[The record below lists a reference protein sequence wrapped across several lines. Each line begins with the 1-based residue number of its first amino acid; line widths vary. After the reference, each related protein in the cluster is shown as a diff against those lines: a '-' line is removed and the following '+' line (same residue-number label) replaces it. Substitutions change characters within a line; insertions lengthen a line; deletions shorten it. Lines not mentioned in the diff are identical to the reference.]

1 MNKKLVFSYVRE
13 ISVIVFGIAIALL
26 GDDLMQQYE
35 REKISTELKM
45 NLLEEVNEIEKY
57 IVNRE
62 NVFIKDKLI
71 LTTLINKKTDLDS
84 LMNVKSDKSIY
95 DMSIFGYR
103 GFNPPKSFYN
113 SLVNDGKIRYLESIS
128 LNKELD
134 LMHNVNSY
142 YVLENIKL
150 EIVAAQKLKD
160 YFETNQPKI
169 ILNSFDNNVSVNKY
183 VCDLYL
189 LIQGNDMIKAILSG
203 KISQMEDKIVFLKRY
218 NESLNKIKGYLDS
231 QNLDMSIYED

>member
-1 MNKKLVFSYVRE
+1 MMNKKLVFSYVRE

-26 GDDLMQQYE
+26 GEDLMQQNE
-35 REKISTELKM
+35 REKISAELKI
-45 NLLEEVNEIEKY
+45 NLLEEVNDIEKY
-57 IVNRE
+57 IINRK

-71 LTTLINKKTDLDS
+71 LTTLMNKKMDLDS
-84 LMNVKSDKSIY
+84 LMNIKSDKSIY

-169 ILNSFDNNVSVNKY
+169 VLNSFDNNVSANKY

-218 NESLNKIKGYLDS
+218 EESLNKIKGHLDTS
-231 QNLDMSIYED
+231 LK

>member
-169 ILNSFDNNVSVNKY
+169 ILNSFDNNVCANKY

-218 NESLNKIKGYLDS
+218 KESLDKIKGYLDTS
-231 QNLDMSIYED
+231 FK

>member
-1 MNKKLVFSYVRE
+1 MNKKLVFNYVRE
-13 ISVIVFGIAIALL
+13 ISIIVFGIAIALF

-57 IVNRE
+57 IINRK

-84 LMNVKSDKSIY
+84 LMNVKSDKTNY
-95 DMSIFGYR
+95 DISVFGYR
-103 GFNPPKSFYN
+103 GFNPPNSFYN

-134 LMHNVNSY
+134 LMHNVNTY
-142 YVLENIKL
+142 YILENTKL
-150 EIVAAQKLKD
+150 EIVAAKKLKD

-169 ILNSFDNNVSVNKY
+169 ILNSFDNNMSANKY
-183 VCDLYL
+183 VYNLYFV
-189 LIQGNDMIKAILSG
+189 IQGNDMIKAILYG

-218 NESLNKIKGYLDS
+218 EESLNKIKGYLDTS
-231 QNLDMSIYED
+231 LK

>member
-26 GDDLMQQYE
+26 GEDLMQQNE
-35 REKISTELKM
+35 REKISAELKI
-45 NLLEEVNEIEKY
+45 NLLEEVNDIEKY
-57 IVNRE
+57 IINRK

-71 LTTLINKKTDLDS
+71 LTTLMNKKMDLDS
-84 LMNVKSDKSIY
+84 LMNIKSDKSIY

-142 YVLENIKL
+142 YILENIKL

-169 ILNSFDNNVSVNKY
+169 ILNSFDNNVSANKY

-218 NESLNKIKGYLDS
+218 EESLNKIKGYLDTS
-231 QNLDMSIYED
+231 LK

>member
-26 GDDLMQQYE
+26 GEDLMQQNE
-35 REKISTELKM
+35 REKISAELKI
-45 NLLEEVNEIEKY
+45 NLLEEVNDIEKY
-57 IVNRE
+57 IINRK

-71 LTTLINKKTDLDS
+71 LTTLMNKKMDLDS
-84 LMNVKSDKSIY
+84 LMNIKSDKSIY

-169 ILNSFDNNVSVNKY
+169 VLNSFDNNVSANKY

-218 NESLNKIKGYLDS
+218 EESLNKIKAHLDTS
-231 QNLDMSIYED
+231 LK

>member
-26 GDDLMQQYE
+26 GEDLMQQNE
-35 REKISTELKM
+35 REKISTELKI
-45 NLLEEVNEIEKY
+45 NLLEEVNDIEKY
-57 IVNRE
+57 IINRK

-71 LTTLINKKTDLDS
+71 LTTLMNKKMDLDS
-84 LMNVKSDKSIY
+84 LMNIKSDKSIY

-169 ILNSFDNNVSVNKY
+169 VLNSFDNNVSANKY
-183 VCDLYL
+183 VCDLYI

-218 NESLNKIKGYLDS
+218 EESLNKIKGYLDTS
-231 QNLDMSIYED
+231 LK

>member
-26 GDDLMQQYE
+26 GEDLMQQNE

-57 IVNRE
+57 IINRK
-62 NVFIKDKLI
+62 NVFIEDKLI

-169 ILNSFDNNVSVNKY
+169 VLNSFDNNVSANKY

-203 KISQMEDKIVFLKRY
+203 KISQMEDKIVFLKP
-218 NESLNKIKGYLDS
+218 SLETLKIS
-231 QNLDMSIYED
+231 FWAMIR

>member
-26 GDDLMQQYE
+26 GDDLMQQHE

-150 EIVAAQKLKD
+150 EIVAAQKLKN

-169 ILNSFDNNVSVNKY
+169 ILNSFDNNVCANKY

-218 NESLNKIKGYLDS
+218 KESLNKIKGYLDS
-231 QNLDMSIYED
+231 SLKYK

>member
-26 GDDLMQQYE
+26 GEDLMQQNE

-45 NLLEEVNEIEKY
+45 NLLEEVNDIEKY
-57 IVNRE
+57 IINRK

-71 LTTLINKKTDLDS
+71 LTTLMNKKMDLDS
-84 LMNVKSDKSIY
+84 LMNIKSDKSIY

-169 ILNSFDNNVSVNKY
+169 VLNSFDNNVSANKY

-218 NESLNKIKGYLDS
+218 EESLNKIKGHLDTS
-231 QNLDMSIYED
+231 LK

>member
-134 LMHNVNSY
+134 LMHNVNLY

-169 ILNSFDNNVSVNKY
+169 ILNSFDNNVSANKY

-218 NESLNKIKGYLDS
+218 KESLNIIKGYLDTS
-231 QNLDMSIYED
+231 LK

>member
-26 GDDLMQQYE
+26 GDDFMQQYE

-57 IVNRE
+57 IINRK

-71 LTTLINKKTDLDS
+71 LTTLMNKKMDLDS
-84 LMNVKSDKSIY
+84 LMNIKSDKSIY

-142 YVLENIKL
+142 YILENIKL

-169 ILNSFDNNVSVNKY
+169 VLNSFDNNVSANKY

-203 KISQMEDKIVFLKRY
+203 KTSQMEDKIVFLKRY
-218 NESLNKIKGYLDS
+218 EESLNKIKGHLDTS
-231 QNLDMSIYED
+231 LK

>member
-26 GDDLMQQYE
+26 GEDLMQQNE

-45 NLLEEVNEIEKY
+45 NLLEEVNDIEKY
-57 IVNRE
+57 IINRK

-71 LTTLINKKTDLDS
+71 LTTLMNKKMDLDS
-84 LMNVKSDKSIY
+84 LMNIKSDKSIY

-142 YVLENIKL
+142 YILENIKL

-169 ILNSFDNNVSVNKY
+169 VLNSFDNNVSANKY

-218 NESLNKIKGYLDS
+218 EESLNKIKGHLDTS
-231 QNLDMSIYED
+231 LK

>member
-26 GDDLMQQYE
+26 GDDFMQQYE

-57 IVNRE
+57 IINRK
-62 NVFIKDKLI
+62 NVFIEDKLI

-103 GFNPPKSFYN
+103 GFNPPKSFYT

-169 ILNSFDNNVSVNKY
+169 VLNSFDNNVSANKY

-218 NESLNKIKGYLDS
+218 EESLNKIKGYLDTS
-231 QNLDMSIYED
+231 LK

>member
-26 GDDLMQQYE
+26 GEDLMQQNE
-35 REKISTELKM
+35 REKISTELKI
-45 NLLEEVNEIEKY
+45 NLLEEVNDIEKY
-57 IVNRE
+57 IINRK

-71 LTTLINKKTDLDS
+71 LTILINEKTDLDS

-169 ILNSFDNNVSVNKY
+169 VLNSFDNNVSANKY

-218 NESLNKIKGYLDS
+218 EESLNKIKGHLDTS
-231 QNLDMSIYED
+231 LK

>member
-1 MNKKLVFSYVRE
+1 MNKKLVFTYVRE

-35 REKISTELKM
+35 REKISTELKK

-57 IVNRE
+57 IINRE

-169 ILNSFDNNVSVNKY
+169 ILNSFDNNVCANKY

-218 NESLNKIKGYLDS
+218 KESLNKIKGYLDS
-231 QNLDMSIYED
+231 SLK

>member
-26 GDDLMQQYE
+26 GEDLMQQNE
-35 REKISTELKM
+35 REKISAELKI
-45 NLLEEVNEIEKY
+45 NLLEEVNDIEKY
-57 IVNRE
+57 IINRK

-71 LTTLINKKTDLDS
+71 LTTLMNKKMDLDS
-84 LMNVKSDKSIY
+84 LMNIKSDKSIY

-142 YVLENIKL
+142 YILENIKL

-169 ILNSFDNNVSVNKY
+169 VLNSFDNNVSANKY

-203 KISQMEDKIVFLKRY
+203 KTSQMEDKIVFLKRY
-218 NESLNKIKGYLDS
+218 EESLNKIKGHLDTS
-231 QNLDMSIYED
+231 LK

>member
-169 ILNSFDNNVSVNKY
+169 ILNSFDNNVSANKY

-189 LIQGNDMIKAILSG
+189 LIQENDMIKAILSG

-218 NESLNKIKGYLDS
+218 KESLNKIKGYLDIS
-231 QNLDMSIYED
+231 FK

>member
-142 YVLENIKL
+142 YILENIKL

-169 ILNSFDNNVSVNKY
+169 ILNSFDNNVSANKY

-189 LIQGNDMIKAILSG
+189 LIQENDMIKAILSG
-203 KISQMEDKIVFLKRY
+203 KISQMEDKIIFLKRY
-218 NESLNKIKGYLDS
+218 KESLNIIKGYLDTS
-231 QNLDMSIYED
+231 LK

>member
-26 GDDLMQQYE
+26 GEDLMQQNE
-35 REKISTELKM
+35 REKISTELKI
-45 NLLEEVNEIEKY
+45 NLLEEVNDIEKY
-57 IVNRE
+57 IINRK

-71 LTTLINKKTDLDS
+71 LTILINEKTDLDS
-84 LMNVKSDKSIY
+84 LINLKSDKSIY

-142 YVLENIKL
+142 YILENIKL

-169 ILNSFDNNVSVNKY
+169 VLNSFDNNVSANKY

-203 KISQMEDKIVFLKRY
+203 KTSQMEDKIVFLKRY
-218 NESLNKIKGYLDS
+218 EESLNKIKGHLDTS
-231 QNLDMSIYED
+231 LK

>member
-1 MNKKLVFSYVRE
+1 MNKKLVFSYFRE

-26 GDDLMQQYE
+26 GDDLMQQHE
-35 REKISTELKM
+35 REKISTELKI

-57 IVNRE
+57 IINRE
-62 NVFIKDKLI
+62 NAFIKDKLI
-71 LTTLINKKTDLDS
+71 LTKLINKKTDLDS
-84 LMNVKSDKSIY
+84 LINVKSDKSIY
-95 DMSIFGYR
+95 DMSVFGYR

-169 ILNSFDNNVSVNKY
+169 ILNSFNNNVSANKY

-189 LIQGNDMIKAILSG
+189 SIQGNDIIKAILFG
-203 KISQMEDKIVFLKRY
+203 KISQMEDKIAFLKRY
-218 NESLNKIKGYLDS
+218 KESLNKVKRYLDTS
-231 QNLDMSIYED
+231 LK

>member
-57 IVNRE
+57 IINRE

-150 EIVAAQKLKD
+150 EIVAAQKLKN

-169 ILNSFDNNVSVNKY
+169 ILNSFDNNVSANKY

-189 LIQGNDMIKAILSG
+189 SIQGNDIIKAILFG

-218 NESLNKIKGYLDS
+218 KESLNKVKRYLDTS
-231 QNLDMSIYED
+231 LK

>member
-1 MNKKLVFSYVRE
+1 MNKKLVFSYFRE

-26 GDDLMQQYE
+26 GDDLMQQHE
-35 REKISTELKM
+35 REKISTELKI

-57 IVNRE
+57 IINRE
-62 NVFIKDKLI
+62 NAFIKDKLI
-71 LTTLINKKTDLDS
+71 LTKLINKKTDLDS
-84 LMNVKSDKSIY
+84 LINVKSDKSIY

-150 EIVAAQKLKD
+150 EIVAAQKLKN

-169 ILNSFDNNVSVNKY
+169 ILNSFNNNVSANKY

-189 LIQGNDMIKAILSG
+189 SIQGNDIIKAILFG

-218 NESLNKIKGYLDS
+218 KESLNKVKRYLDTS
-231 QNLDMSIYED
+231 LK

>member
-84 LMNVKSDKSIY
+84 LMNVKSNKSIY

-134 LMHNVNSY
+134 LMHNVNLY

-169 ILNSFDNNVSVNKY
+169 ILNSFDNNVSANKY

-189 LIQGNDMIKAILSG
+189 LIQENDIIKAILYG

-218 NESLNKIKGYLDS
+218 KESLNIIKGYLDTS
-231 QNLDMSIYED
+231 LK

>member
-26 GDDLMQQYE
+26 GDDFMQQYE

-57 IVNRE
+57 IINRK
-62 NVFIKDKLI
+62 NVFIEDKLI

-84 LMNVKSDKSIY
+84 LINLKSDKSIY
-95 DMSIFGYR
+95 DMSVFGYR

-169 ILNSFDNNVSVNKY
+169 VLNSFDNNVSANKY

-203 KISQMEDKIVFLKRY
+203 KTSQMEDKIVFLKRY
-218 NESLNKIKGYLDS
+218 EESLNKIKGHLDTS
-231 QNLDMSIYED
+231 LK

>member
-169 ILNSFDNNVSVNKY
+169 ILNSFDNNVSANKY

-189 LIQGNDMIKAILSG
+189 LIQENDMIKAILSG

-218 NESLNKIKGYLDS
+218 KESLNIIKGYLDTS
-231 QNLDMSIYED
+231 LK

>member
-142 YVLENIKL
+142 YILENIKL

-169 ILNSFDNNVSVNKY
+169 ILNSFDNNVSANKY

-189 LIQGNDMIKAILSG
+189 LIQENDMIKAILSG

-218 NESLNKIKGYLDS
+218 KESLYIIKGYLDTS
-231 QNLDMSIYED
+231 LK

>member
-26 GDDLMQQYE
+26 GEDLMQQNE
-35 REKISTELKM
+35 REKISTELKI
-45 NLLEEVNEIEKY
+45 NLLEEVNDIEKY
-57 IVNRE
+57 IINRK

-71 LTTLINKKTDLDS
+71 LTTLMNKEMDLDS
-84 LMNVKSDKSIY
+84 LMNIKSDKSIY

-169 ILNSFDNNVSVNKY
+169 VLNSFDNNVSANKY
-183 VCDLYL
+183 VCDLYI

-218 NESLNKIKGYLDS
+218 EESLNKIKAHLDTS
-231 QNLDMSIYED
+231 LK

>member
-142 YVLENIKL
+142 YILENIKL
-150 EIVAAQKLKD
+150 QIVAALKLKD

-169 ILNSFDNNVSVNKY
+169 ILNSFDNNVCANKY

-218 NESLNKIKGYLDS
+218 KESLNKIKGYLDS
-231 QNLDMSIYED
+231 SLK

>member
-1 MNKKLVFSYVRE
+1 MNKKLVFSYFRE

-26 GDDLMQQYE
+26 GDDLMQQHE
-35 REKISTELKM
+35 REKISTELKI

-169 ILNSFDNNVSVNKY
+169 ILNSFDNNVCANKY

-218 NESLNKIKGYLDS
+218 KESLNKIKGYLDTS
-231 QNLDMSIYED
+231 FK

>member
-26 GDDLMQQYE
+26 GEDLMQQNE

-57 IVNRE
+57 IINRK
-62 NVFIKDKLI
+62 NVFIEDKLI

-142 YVLENIKL
+142 YILENIKL

-169 ILNSFDNNVSVNKY
+169 VLNSFDNNVSANKY

-203 KISQMEDKIVFLKRY
+203 KTSQMEDKIVFLKRY
-218 NESLNKIKGYLDS
+218 EESLNKIKGHLDTS
-231 QNLDMSIYED
+231 LK

>member
-26 GDDLMQQYE
+26 GEDLMQQNE
-35 REKISTELKM
+35 REKISAELKI
-45 NLLEEVNEIEKY
+45 NLLEEVNDIEKY
-57 IVNRE
+57 IINRK

-71 LTTLINKKTDLDS
+71 LTTLMNKKMDLDS
-84 LMNVKSDKSIY
+84 LMNIKSDKSIY

-169 ILNSFDNNVSVNKY
+169 VLNSFDNNVSANKY

-218 NESLNKIKGYLDS
+218 EESLNKIKGHLDTS
-231 QNLDMSIYED
+231 LK

>member
-26 GDDLMQQYE
+26 GEDLMQQNE

-45 NLLEEVNEIEKY
+45 NLLEEVNDIEKY
-57 IVNRE
+57 IINRK

-169 ILNSFDNNVSVNKY
+169 VLNSFDNNVSANKY

-218 NESLNKIKGYLDS
+218 EESLNKIKGHLDTS
-231 QNLDMSIYED
+231 LK

>member
-169 ILNSFDNNVSVNKY
+169 ILNSFDNNVCANKY

-218 NESLNKIKGYLDS
+218 KESLNIIKGYLDTS
-231 QNLDMSIYED
+231 LK

>member
-26 GDDLMQQYE
+26 GEDLMQQNE
-35 REKISTELKM
+35 REKISAELKI
-45 NLLEEVNEIEKY
+45 NLLEEVNDIEKY
-57 IVNRE
+57 IINRK

-71 LTTLINKKTDLDS
+71 LTTLMNKKMDLDS
-84 LMNVKSDKSIY
+84 LMNIKSDKSIY

-169 ILNSFDNNVSVNKY
+169 VLNSFDNNVSANKY
-183 VCDLYL
+183 VCDLYV

-218 NESLNKIKGYLDS
+218 EESLNKIKGHLDTS
-231 QNLDMSIYED
+231 LK

>member
-26 GDDLMQQYE
+26 GEDLMQQNE

-45 NLLEEVNEIEKY
+45 NLLEEVKDIEKY
-57 IVNRE
+57 IINRKY
-62 NVFIKDKLI
+62 VFIKDKLI
-71 LTTLINKKTDLDS
+71 LTTLMNKKMDLDS
-84 LMNVKSDKSIY
+84 LMNIKSDKSIY

-169 ILNSFDNNVSVNKY
+169 VLNSFDNNVSANKY
-183 VCDLYL
+183 VCDLYI

-218 NESLNKIKGYLDS
+218 EESLNKIKGHLDTS
-231 QNLDMSIYED
+231 LK